1 MPIAIPTYAQVA
13 ARYAA
18 NGFIFH
24 TEPMRPNLLFL
35 RKTPGTLDA
44 FDDMAVLAWID
55 HDGARRLFAARATTD
70 PGKPILE
77 HPKRKDGAA
86 VWALGQQIDLMGFGL
101 HHGKT
106 PCLVPLRPVPVLR
119 YTSPTDPT
127 GTPSTSTAT
136 QIHPMGVTHEST
148 VVGSWSEGCMGLPN
162 PKDWSAYWDILVAS
176 KAAGWH
182 AFSVTVVEEKGT

>member
-1 MPIAIPTYAQVA
+1 MPIAIPTFDQVR

-18 NGFIFH
+18 NHFVFH
-24 TEPMRPNLLFL
+24 TEPMRLNLLFL
-35 RKTPGTLDA
+35 RKTPGTLDT
-44 FDDMAVLAWID
+44 FDDMAVVTWMDAHGTPHRW
-55 HDGARRLFAARATTD
+55 AARATTN

-86 VWALGQQIDLMGFGL
+86 VWALGQEIDLMGFGL

-127 GTPSTSTAT
+127 GTPSTSMST
-136 QIHPMGVTHEST
+136 QIHAMGVTHESLT
-148 VVGSWSEGCMGLPN
+148 IGSWSEGCMGLPN
-162 PKDWSAYWDILVAS
+162 PADWAAFWAILQDA
-176 KAAGWH
+176 KAAGWTK
-182 AFSVTVVEEKGT
+182 FSVTVLEDPGT